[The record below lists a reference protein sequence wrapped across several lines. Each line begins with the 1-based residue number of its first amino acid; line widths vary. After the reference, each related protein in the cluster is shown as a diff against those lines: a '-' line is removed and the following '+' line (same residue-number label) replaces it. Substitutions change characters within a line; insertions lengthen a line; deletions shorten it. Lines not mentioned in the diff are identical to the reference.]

1 MLLGVKVHRRNLES
15 TSGDVWTNQLFIAE
29 NAKQESVCPS
39 KMCLDEAVDVARAS
53 GIQRGAEKHPSNHSD
68 LCLVSIVDIQYSTER
83 LDLLDGGNRANHKR
97 KHLWSPKTSQF
108 RVLFVQQQMETCG
121 TRDHKDKA
129 VWPEWPRCSMQQ
141 VRSMK

>member
-83 LDLLDGGNRANHKR
+83 LDLLDGAIEPIIRESISGARRHLSLESFSFSNRWKPAE
-97 KHLWSPKTSQF
+97 PEITKTKQSG
-108 RVLFVQQQMETCG
+108 RNG
-121 TRDHKDKA
+121 HDA
-129 VWPEWPRCSMQQ
+129 PCS
-141 VRSMK
+141 R